1 MSILY
6 LIFEIIVIIFSVLTT
21 ALIIMFV
28 IFIAIYVITSK
39 ESLHKKFHFK
49 HPDRENNIHHRYVN
63 GEITRKDYLKIKH
76 DKYPS

>member
-1 MSILY
+1 
-6 LIFEIIVIIFSVLTT
+6 
-21 ALIIMFV
+21 MFV